1 MSRRNLWYNCMFINM
16 RFVVLILPVL
26 VCDGILT
33 VGILRKIKK
42 IVISFCVM
50 MSLVRGT
57 CVVCWSSTGLSS
69 CGWLRKNC
77 ALEVF

>member
-1 MSRRNLWYNCMFINM
+1 MSHRNLWYNCMFINM

-42 IVISFCVM
+42 IVVSFLCYDE
-50 MSLVRGT
+50 SGLGYLCGLLVIHR
-57 CVVCWSSTGLSS
+57 VV
-69 CGWLRKNC
+69 
-77 ALEVF
+77 